1 MHLSEIIAKISVK
14 IYKIFISKKILNIF
28 LEKTKK
34 GRRYYG
40 CEGYPDCDFVTW
52 DKPVEKKCPNCN
64 DGTTMFEKK
73 GHYFCAKCGYDEVKP
88 KN

>member
-1 MHLSEIIAKISVK
+1 
-14 IYKIFISKKILNIF
+14 
-28 LEKTKK
+28 
-34 GRRYYG
+34 
-40 CEGYPDCDFVTW
+40 VTW